1 MGKIELTGK
10 VFSGQG
16 GGKKFLELPWVRQQI
31 QQKLGFTPYPGTLN
45 LKLSPQSAQS
55 RSMIE
60 KKAVLKICPQKNYC
74 EGTLFKAFVGA
85 HECAVVIPKVEN
97 YPEDVLEV
105 VASINLR
112 DELRLK
118 NGDNVTVTLD
128 V

>member
-55 RSMIE
+55 RRMIE

-74 EGTLFKAFVGA
+74 EGTLIKAFVGA

-97 YPEDVLEV
+97 YPRDILEL
-105 VASINLR
+105 VASFSLREELQLR
-112 DELRLK
+112 D
-118 NGDNVTVTLD
+118 GDTVTVTIDL
-128 V
+128 